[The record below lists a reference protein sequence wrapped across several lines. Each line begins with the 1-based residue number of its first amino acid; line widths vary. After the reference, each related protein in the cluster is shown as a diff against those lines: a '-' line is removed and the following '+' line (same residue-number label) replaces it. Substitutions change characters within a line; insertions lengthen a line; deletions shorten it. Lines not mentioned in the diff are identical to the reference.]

1 MHGSVERGGDG
12 LEKCLVFDVRPHG
25 LQLLGQVNELE
36 FGAFAVTRLEVL
48 WGRALDVCS
57 TP

>member
-48 WGRALDVCS
+48 WGKALDV
-57 TP
+57 